1 MILYGQVLFSESHDS
16 KFKTKTDQDVD
27 PRLNR
32 LSLVRPVQDRLS
44 FVNVGP
50 LSKRSVFLCS
60 SSSCPYVVQIILR
73 NENFTPPAIG
83 GHDRANYLKLTSIR
97 NLLGRAGQLFL
108 LFGMLARNEEGK
120 LCLEDGESR
129 VVLDM
134 EDAVP
139 GEGLFTE
146 GCMVLIEGEYTVEET
161 VRVLA
166 MGHPPS
172 ERRNIARSLHGHVDF
187 LGGGAVS
194 LKEEVR

>member
-32 LSLVRPVQDRLS
+32 LSLVRRVQDRLS

>member
-1 MILYGQVLFSESHDS
+1 MTLYDQVLSSALHDS
-16 KFKTKTDQDVD
+16 KFKNKTDQAVD
-27 PRLNR
+27 PRLN
-32 LSLVRPVQDRLS
+32 LPSLVRPVQGRAF

-50 LSKRSVFLCS
+50 LSKRSVIICS

-146 GCMVLIEGEYTVEET
+146 GCMVLIEGQYTVEET

-172 ERRNIARSLHGHVDF
+172 ERRDIARSLHGHVDF